1 MFCPMLRSNTSV
13 AAHPCFVARRDYARL
28 GKNQRNLSMTK
39 LSPLVLIAA
48 LAMPAWAADTPT
60 EPAKE
65 PVTVAPLATYADAQA
80 AIDAM
85 DYPAAARIL
94 AVLAG
99 TDPTNPDVWN
109 LFGFASRKMD
119 RMGEASQAYNEALR
133 LKPDHLGALEYQGEM
148 FVDLK
153 RPEDAAKNLATL
165 KKLCGDCEEALD
177 LEAYIAANPVTPS

>member
-1 MFCPMLRSNTSV
+1 M
-13 AAHPCFVARRDYARL
+13 A
-28 GKNQRNLSMTK
+28 K
-39 LSPLVLIAA
+39 LYPLVLIAA
-48 LAMPAWAADTPT
+48 LALPAWAADTAP

-65 PVTVAPLATYADAQA
+65 PAKTEAAPAAPATYADAQA

-109 LFGFASRKMD
+109 LFGFASRKMG
-119 RMGEASQAYNEALR
+119 RMGEASQAYDEALR
-133 LKPDHLGALEYQGEM
+133 LKPDHIGALEYQGEM

-153 RPEDAAKNLATL
+153 RPEDAAKNLETL

>member
-1 MFCPMLRSNTSV
+1 MV
-13 AAHPCFVARRDYARL
+13 
-28 GKNQRNLSMTK
+28 K
-39 LSPLVLIAA
+39 LYPLVLIATLA
-48 LAMPAWAADTPT
+48 LPAWAADTPT

-65 PVTVAPLATYADAQA
+65 PAAAEAAPVATYADAQA

-85 DYPAAARIL
+85 DYAAAARIL

-109 LFGFASRKMD
+109 LFGFASRKMG
-119 RMGEASQAYNEALR
+119 RMGEASQAYDEALR
-133 LKPDHLGALEYQGEM
+133 LKPDHIGALEYQGEM